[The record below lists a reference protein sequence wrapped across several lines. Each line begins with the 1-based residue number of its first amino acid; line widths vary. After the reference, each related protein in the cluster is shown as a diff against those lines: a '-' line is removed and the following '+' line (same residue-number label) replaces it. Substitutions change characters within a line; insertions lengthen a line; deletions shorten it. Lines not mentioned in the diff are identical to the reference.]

1 MTAAAGG
8 FRVERARDSSMIPP
22 DCVDV
27 VELTSIK
34 SFNLGSFDFILE
46 KKIMK
51 NRKKDLNF
59 DGMDTDWFQL
69 KATVNIFFV

>member
-8 FRVERARDSSMIPP
+8 FRVERAGDSSMIPP

-34 SFNLGSFDFILE
+34 SFNLGLFDFILE
-46 KKIMK
+46 KKNHEK
-51 NRKKDLNF
+51 
-59 DGMDTDWFQL
+59 
-69 KATVNIFFV
+69 

>member
-1 MTAAAGG
+1 MVVFNPRWWVTSVTAAAGG

-34 SFNLGSFDFILE
+34 SFNLGLFDFILE
-46 KKIMK
+46 KKNHEK
-51 NRKKDLNF
+51 
-59 DGMDTDWFQL
+59 
-69 KATVNIFFV
+69 